1 MVEAVVKKYTKL
13 NGDGLSKAL
22 SDLMKDEDLVGYDD
36 YSVVV
41 TAKEIEVKEGQTKLG
56 D

>member
-13 NGDGLSKAL
+13 NGNGLLKAL
-22 SDLMKDEDLVGYDD
+22 SDLSKDEDLTGFDE

-41 TAKEIEVKEGQTKLG
+41 TAKEIPVEENQTKLS